1 MVFYKNNNELKYRVT
16 LDTDLNIFVVFEKN
30 DSNHVATGTT
40 IEQAVAELN
49 KTT

>member
-1 MVFYKNNNELKYRVT
+1 MTFYKNNNELDYRVM
-16 LDTDLNIFVVFEKN
+16 LNTDLNLFIVFDKN

-49 KTT
+49 KTA